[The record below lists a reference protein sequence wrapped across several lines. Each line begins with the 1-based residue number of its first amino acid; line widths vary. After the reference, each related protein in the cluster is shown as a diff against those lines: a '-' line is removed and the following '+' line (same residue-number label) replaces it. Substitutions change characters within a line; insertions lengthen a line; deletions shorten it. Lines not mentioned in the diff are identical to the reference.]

1 MASPNEGEATNMV
14 ARLQSAGLPAY
25 VVRADLGN
33 RGLWYRVRLGG
44 FATHEEAQRFATEAR
59 SRAAAAGVQIK
70 ELQVT
75 AYDKP

>member
-1 MASPNEGEATNMV
+1 MWSG
-14 ARLQSAGLPAY
+14 RQLQPPRPSSTREQHL
-25 VVRADLGN
+25 ADLGN
-33 RGLWYRVRLGG
+33 RGLWYRVRIGG